1 MNVVFATSDLYS
13 TLALVTVK
21 SLLAE
26 NTDTD
31 EINIYYIGDRV
42 SDEHKKDLLNLV
54 MRYDRRIEFIQLPG
68 DLLDMKG
75 SNRNGQVVFTYCFFQ
90 DILPQSVD
98 KVLLLEGDAI
108 VTGSLKE
115 YYDTDLTGYYI
126 AAADDLQSR
135 YYKKKLGMSP
145 ASPYV
150 NCGIVLYNLKKW
162 RDDGVSAKI
171 RAVLESGEHMFFYDV
186 QDVINYTLEGG
197 IKVLPPRFN
206 CTTAIFLF
214 DYRNMI
220 RYRRPSTCCS
230 EEDFEKGKK
239 DPVVVHFT
247 KNQIIQPRP
256 WIENCEHP
264 YLEKYN
270 AIRGNTAAADM
281 PLWKHSPGKLNRFG
295 HFLYSR
301 VSKSLTASLL
311 GIIHAWLYPVFLYR
325 FLFKTK

>member
-1 MNVVFATSDLYS
+1 MNIVFATSDLYS
-13 TLALVTVK
+13 TLALITVR
-21 SLLAE
+21 SLLSE
-26 NTDTD
+26 NTDA
-31 EINIYYIGDRV
+31 ESINIFYICDRV
-42 SDEHKKDLLNLV
+42 TEEHKKDLAALV
-54 MRYDRRIEFIQLPG
+54 SEYGRKIEFIPLPEN
-68 DLLDMKG
+68 LLDMKG
-75 SNRNGQVVFTYCFFQ
+75 SNRNGQVVFTYCLFQ
-90 DILPQSVD
+90 DILPQYVD

-115 YYDTDLTGYYI
+115 YYDTDISEYYI

-145 ASPYV
+145 DSPYV

-162 RDDGVSAKI
+162 REDGISGRI
-171 RAVLESGEHMFFYDV
+171 RSVLESGQHMFFYDV

-197 IKVLPPRFN
+197 VKIFPPRFN

-214 DYRNMI
+214 DYKNML

-230 EEDFEKGKK
+230 EEDFNKGKS

-264 YLEKYN
+264 YAEQYSRIKKK
-270 AIRGNTAAADM
+270 TASVDL
-281 PLWKHSPGKLNRFG
+281 PLWKYSPGKLNRLA
-295 HFLYSR
+295 HFMYTK
-301 VSKSLTASLL
+301 VSKTMTASLL
-311 GIIHAWLYPVFLYR
+311 GIVHAYLYPVFLYR